1 MSIAS
6 AITNKQQ
13 QVADCYTAISNKGG
27 TLPATQNLSNLPTAI
42 SSIPSGGSAP
52 VITSL
57 SVTPT
62 TSAQTI
68 TAPSGT
74 DGYSPVNVSAVTASI
89 DQNISA
95 GNIKSGVSILGVT
108 GTYEGE
114 GFQQKGNF
122 WVDTNGNCHN
132 IGTDVN
138 NDSLNATGGIL
149 PIYQDTISVNNAYY
163 GASGKAW
170 SCDSVSEVYLTALK
184 TISAQYAFRYAFYDG
199 VTNEVSV
206 YIPNLTTVSADYGL
220 ASMFQNLKYTLNLE
234 FTSLNSIAAS
244 KVFNEAF
251 RGCRNLAHIYF
262 NSLTSSSFG
271 VYIDQFDSMFYNN
284 YNVDVLSC
292 KLHFP
297 NDATLK
303 TKIQSLTG
311 YPLFGARSGRLS
323 IVYDLPAAS

>member
-1 MSIAS
+1 MTIAS
-6 AITNKQQ
+6 ALTALNTDIQNARTAITNK
-13 QVADCYTAISNKGG
+13 GG
-27 TLPATQNLSNLPTAI
+27 TVTSGGGSSQLATDIAT
-42 SSIPSGGSAP
+42 IPSGGSAP

-57 SVTPT
+57 NVTPT

-89 DQNISA
+89 DSNIKA

-122 WVDTNGNCHN
+122 WVDTSGNCHN

-149 PIYQDTISVNNAYY
+149 PIYQDTISVNNAYAS
-163 GASGKAW
+163 ASGVAW
-170 SCDSVSEVYLTALK
+170 DCDSVSEVYLTALR

-244 KVFNEAF
+244 KVFNKAF
-251 RGCRNLAHIYF
+251 QGCRNLAHIYF

-284 YNVDVLSC
+284 YNTDVLSC

-323 IVYDLPAAS
+323 IVYDLPAT